1 MSDIDEATSHTGF
14 NTADHQTAYIYAP
27 AADPD
32 QSARPSKRRKV
43 TRSRSSVT
51 TYENANSL
59 NFEPLLEGLETL
71 ECANLRKV
79 HFERAWSSTE
89 GRIQTILDEANEG
102 TVAEVTAFVN
112 EAKQVDTDSSHLA
125 TGFVVTGPNITSQG
139 LLFSQLSTRLREEAN
154 GPVVVLRSGD
164 ASNLKAVLKKL
175 IRDATNQD
183 SGEDHEDESI
193 ASQRDGRKLLNY
205 DLEILHGY
213 VELHSSRAV
222 VIAFQDSEAFDS
234 NLVADLIGIFSSW
247 RDRIPFVLLFS
258 IATSVDLFHERLS
271 RAASRCLEGRQFDVE
286 QTSSLL
292 DRIFQ
297 KAVTGVEAP
306 LRLGAGLLSSL
317 IDRQEDH
324 VQSIQSFI
332 AALKY
337 AYMCHFYG
345 NPLSIF
351 TGVSDDDDAS
361 IMNLVQPQHLELIR
375 MLPSFR
381 KLSEDLVD
389 AGKTNE
395 VQKLLE
401 DDKTLLRE
409 VLNRLQSGNAEIT
422 RVLRA
427 MHLVAVCSLK
437 PVTMIELYMTVFQGN
452 LIDSD
457 FIRSILDSVKRMAPE
472 GLVEFIQKIRNCIHE
487 GFLPMDLEG
496 WANHDAEFV
505 GDLAEVQTQISLLL
519 EDSKANGKPVR
530 SSYAIHSKG
539 VRTTV
544 IAQRVQLS
552 YEKSTLSGQDKE
564 FTTLV
569 DRLSQLLLDYFTI
582 ENPRDIFLNEV
593 WLFNSTSPYTQYFT
607 PRPRENIEQALSAPY
622 HYLNCQCCEPSEG
635 LSSTHPAT
643 AILYQMYLETGSL
656 INIFD
661 LWSAFLEM
669 ISGGD
674 DQKVDERDALVL
686 FYMALADLKSLGMIK
701 QSRKK
706 ADHLAK
712 VAWKGL

>member
-1 MSDIDEATSHTGF
+1 MSDIDEAISHAGF
-14 NTADHQTAYIYAP
+14 DAADHQTAYVYAP

-43 TRSRSSVT
+43 SRSRSSVT
-51 TYENANSL
+51 TYEDVNCL
-59 NFEPLLEGLETL
+59 TFEPLLEGLETL
-71 ECANLRKV
+71 ECANLRKM

-112 EAKQVDTDSSHLA
+112 EAKQVDMDSSHLA

-183 SGEDHEDESI
+183 SGEDDEDENI

-222 VIAFQDSEAFDS
+222 VIAFQDSEAFDF

-258 IATSVDLFHERLS
+258 IATSVDLFHERLP

-292 DRIFQ
+292 DRMFQ
-297 KAVTGVEAP
+297 KAVAGVEAP

-332 AALKY
+332 AALKF

-389 AGKTNE
+389 AGETNE
-395 VQKLLE
+395 VQNLLE

-427 MHLVAVCSLK
+427 MHLVAICSLK
-437 PVTMIELYMTVFQGN
+437 PVTMIELYITVFQGN
-452 LIDSD
+452 FIDSD

-472 GLVEFIQKIRNCIHE
+472 DLVEFIRKIRDRIHE
-487 GFLPMDLEG
+487 GFLPMDLDG
-496 WANHDAEFV
+496 WADHDAEFV
-505 GDLAEVQTQISLLL
+505 GDLAEVQTQISSLL

-552 YEKSTLSGQDKE
+552 YEKSMLSGQDKE

-569 DRLSQLLLDYFTI
+569 DRLSQILLDYFTI
-582 ENPRDIFLNEV
+582 ENPREIFLNEV

-701 QSRKK
+701 QSKKK